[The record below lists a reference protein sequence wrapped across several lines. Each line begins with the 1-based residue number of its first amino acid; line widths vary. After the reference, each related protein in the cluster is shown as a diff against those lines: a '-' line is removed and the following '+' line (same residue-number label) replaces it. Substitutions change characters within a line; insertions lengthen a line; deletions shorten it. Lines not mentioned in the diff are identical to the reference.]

1 MDTHPDT
8 RGVESLLTSVGI
20 PASGV
25 ARTSDLVERDEH
37 LRSRGFFRTLEH
49 AVIGP
54 HLNRGPAFKL
64 SRSED
69 CQFAGPAL
77 GQHNDRVFRELLG
90 MTEGE
95 VGEAIDE
102 HGITTAVSVGGSG
115 ARPVSGP
122 ETTTDRSSDATAET
136 ASLDSAAGGG

>member
-1 MDTHPDT
+1 M
-8 RGVESLLTSVGI
+8 LTSHGI
-20 PASGV
+20 PASSV

-37 LRSRGFFRTLEH
+37 LKSRGFFRTLEH

-77 GQHNDRVFRELLG
+77 GQHNDYVFRELLG

-95 VGEAIDE
+95 VAEAIGE
-102 HGITTAVSVGGSG
+102 GGITTEADLPPMKG
-115 ARPVSGP
+115 
-122 ETTTDRSSDATAET
+122 TF
-136 ASLDSAAGGG
+136 